1 MKYVASISAASV
13 LLVGCYVSQSA
24 VGVLSWENSNP
35 VLIEKSLPI
44 NQILQELD
52 SEVDLSESL
61 VIWNEEQR
69 ITTDN
74 SITASFEGAL
84 IRSLLNEGYQLLER
98 DQDLIYRML
107 AESGD
112 GFIQINP
119 EKNWSTGSALSAES
133 SGSSAYLGG
142 YSSGYSSSRGIG
154 GSEYYDKKN
163 WVYKDSTS
171 LNTAKKALSYRI
183 VECGIV
189 IEEEQSDFGYI
200 ERVIREARTVIDLKV
215 LDVTTGSILSAS
227 RVTQAVRD
235 TLSGETYDEYKD
247 RTYRNYHYTYPVV
260 NGNPRQ
266 QKVTKEDPPTKK
278 SRNGW

>member
-1 MKYVASISAASV
+1 MKNIASITAAAV
-13 LLVGCYVSQSA
+13 LMTGCYVSQSG

-44 NQILQELD
+44 NQILKELD

-133 SGSSAYLGG
+133 SGSSVYLGG

-171 LNTAKKALSYRI
+171 LNTAQKALSYRI

-189 IEEEQSDFGYI
+189 IEEEQSDFGYV

-235 TLSGETYDEYKD
+235 TLSGENYDEYKD

-266 QKVTKEDPPTKK
+266 QKVTKEDPPVKK
-278 SRNGW
+278 SRSSW